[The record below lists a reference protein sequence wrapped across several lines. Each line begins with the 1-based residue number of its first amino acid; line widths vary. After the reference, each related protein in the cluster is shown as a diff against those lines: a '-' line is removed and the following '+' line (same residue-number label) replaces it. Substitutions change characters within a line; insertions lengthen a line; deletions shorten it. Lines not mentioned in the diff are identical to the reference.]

1 MLFHHAPLSSCPLPA
16 FPTVFSSSTF
26 HRSTFL
32 YFSPLSCRFPK
43 TTWSPFNSS
52 STHSLDSVLCA
63 RGFNYPLQAPLSIS
77 IFHDC
82 DPQFQPSAQ
91 YPPPHSWCS
100 TGSSEFNTAQ
110 STTTSCLPK
119 FRLEILPPPHLSSQ
133 SPCLSTVKP
142 QHPFSIN
149 QNAPVPVQAHLS
161 ALLGHCSHLQILVPT
176 SGHIL
181 LQTRSTPQPVLEF
194 SLHPKPLHTSNSLFT
209 DLLVLTVY
217 GKEPP
222 SCILTENRGS
232 GRNRGADGGGR
243 GQPRHGASV
252 NRCQRA
258 KAHVRK
264 GHGPSQ
270 KGA

>member
-1 MLFHHAPLSSCPLPA
+1 MLFHHTLLSSSLLPA

-43 TTWSPFNSS
+43 TTSSPFNSS
-52 STHSLDSVLCA
+52 NTHSLDSVLCA
-63 RGFNYPLQAPLSIS
+63 RGFNYPLQARLSIS

-91 YPPPHSWCS
+91 YLPPRSWCS

-110 STTTSCLPK
+110 STTPSCLPK
-119 FRLEILPPPHLSSQ
+119 FRLEICHHPTSHPNQ
-133 SPCLSTVKP
+133 SPSLSMVKP
-142 QHPFSIN
+142 QRPFSIN

-161 ALLGHCSHLQILVPT
+161 ALLGHCSVQTLVPT
-176 SGHIL
+176 FGHIL

-194 SLHPKPLHTSNSLFT
+194 SLHPKPLHTSNPLFT

-222 SCILTENRGS
+222 PCILTENRGS

-243 GQPRHGASV
+243 GQPRRGASV

-258 KAHVRK
+258 KAHLRK
-264 GHGPSQ
+264 SHVPSQ